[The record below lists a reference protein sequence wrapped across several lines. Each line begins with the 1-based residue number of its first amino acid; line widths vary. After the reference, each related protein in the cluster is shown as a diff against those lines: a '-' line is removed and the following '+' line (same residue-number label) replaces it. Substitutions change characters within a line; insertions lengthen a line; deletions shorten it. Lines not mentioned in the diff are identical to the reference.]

1 MTADPTPEG
10 DGPQEARTCYRDTP
24 CHDCATRNT
33 TFDGAP
39 RCTGWST
46 TRGHRCERAR
56 HPGATVCASHGAS
69 APQVKARAR
78 LRLLELVDPA
88 TAVLA
93 QILTDPKAKPA
104 DRLRAVENIY
114 DRAGI
119 PRRTEVDH
127 GAAQQFLI
135 SRIQEV
141 LARRTTD
148 QTTPELPAAQD
159 TVPGEL
165 AAPPDERLEA

>member
-1 MTADPTPEG
+1 MTTAPMEDQPPV
-10 DGPQEARTCYRDTP
+10 EATCTRDTP
-24 CHDCATRNT
+24 CPDCADRPL
-33 TFDGAP
+33 TFDGNP
-39 RCTGWST
+39 RCTAWSSQ
-46 TRGHRCERAR
+46 RHHRCERAR
-56 HPGATVCASHGAS
+56 HPGAMVCASHGAS

-93 QILTDPKAKPA
+93 QILSDRTLKPA

-127 GAAQQFLI
+127 SSAQALLLA
-135 SRIQEV
+135 RIQEV
-141 LARRTTD
+141 IARRDTD
-148 QTTPELPAAQD
+148 QLPASRD
-159 TVPGEL
+159 TVRGEL
-165 AAPPDERLEA
+165 ENPDERMEA

>member
-1 MTADPTPEG
+1 MTADPMPG
-10 DGPQEARTCYRDTP
+10 GQPPQEARTCYRDTP
-24 CHDCATRNT
+24 CPDCADRPL
-33 TFDGAP
+33 TFDGNP
-39 RCTGWST
+39 RCTAWST

-93 QILTDPKAKPA
+93 QILTDTRLKPA

-127 GAAQQFLI
+127 GAAQAMLLA
-135 SRIQEV
+135 RIQEV
-141 LARRTTD
+141 IARREA
-148 QTTPELPAAQD
+148 PNLPAAQD
-159 TVPGEL
+159 TVRGEL
-165 AAPPDERLEA
+165 ENPDERMEA